1 MVFHS
6 SDEILAI
13 VGYRLRGERE
23 SGIVE
28 RKHTHTHRKSIESR
42 GKEKIERVECR
53 MKCGGK
59 NSNIFHI
66 FHFTLISH

>member
-6 SDEILAI
+6 LDEILAI

-28 RKHTHTHRKSIESR
+28 QTHTHTHNKSIESR
-42 GKEKIERVECR
+42 GKEKIERGECR
-53 MKCGGK
+53 LKCG
-59 NSNIFHI
+59 
-66 FHFTLISH
+66 

>member
-28 RKHTHTHRKSIESR
+28 RKHTHTHRKSIGSR
-42 GKEKIERVECR
+42 GKEKIERVE
-53 MKCGGK
+53 
-59 NSNIFHI
+59 
-66 FHFTLISH
+66 